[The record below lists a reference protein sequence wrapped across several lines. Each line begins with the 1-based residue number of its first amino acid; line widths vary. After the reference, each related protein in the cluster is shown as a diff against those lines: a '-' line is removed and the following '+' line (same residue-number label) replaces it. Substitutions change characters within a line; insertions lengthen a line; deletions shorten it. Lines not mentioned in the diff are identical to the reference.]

1 MQEPSKFDFAVH
13 AAPETI
19 LLTACLYRQRAATSQ
34 LCSGRITGPG

>member
-19 LLTACLYRQRAATSQ
+19 LPTAYRQQAATSQ
-34 LCSGRITGPG
+34 LCSGRITGPR